1 MTSHHAERCSRSRA
15 ITLNLC
21 QYISVTGGLSLQ
33 RKQQPCEKQA
43 DCGASEELYYNAK
56 RWMLAGEALRIGLG
70 RHFAFEEL
78 VDLPVGN
85 DVVLLL
91 QAIHR
96 DGHGEPDGIEHDK
109 RGRPCEVPLAHAR
122 EPRRLLPRKREAEQE
137 EEGQS
142 REGQHPD

>member
-78 VDLPVGN
+78 VDLPVDYCG
-85 DVVLLL
+85 
-91 QAIHR
+91 
-96 DGHGEPDGIEHDK
+96 
-109 RGRPCEVPLAHAR
+109 
-122 EPRRLLPRKREAEQE
+122 
-137 EEGQS
+137 
-142 REGQHPD
+142 